1 MCGDNLTNIKTHQS
15 FVWQT
20 ILDLLAPV
28 AVQLSTFVILLS
40 VVFYNVS
47 KPTAQQKK
55 KKQTLLTYAELLAT
69 AVADVSKMAGA
80 IEAPNQVITM
90 TTRTAD
96 VDVSVIETFV
106 VI

>member
-1 MCGDNLTNIKTHQS
+1 M
-15 FVWQT
+15 WQT

-47 KPTAQQKK
+47 KPTAQQN
-55 KKQTLLTYAELLAT
+55 KKQTLLTYAVLLAT
-69 AVADVSKMAGA
+69 VVADVSKMAGA
-80 IEAPNQVITM
+80 PEAPNQVSTM

-96 VDVSVIETFV
+96 DVSVRDTFV

>member
-1 MCGDNLTNIKTHQS
+1 M
-15 FVWQT
+15 WQT

-40 VVFYNVS
+40 VVFHNVS
-47 KPTAQQKK
+47 KLTAQL
-55 KKQTLLTYAELLAT
+55 KKQTLLTYAVLLAT

-80 IEAPNQVITM
+80 HEAPNEVFTT

-96 VDVSVIETFV
+96 VNVRFIDTFV